1 MGLFGNVFKKEEPKQ
16 EVEQEEKTLELT
28 TELKDLVA
36 ADKWE
41 EIFKHKIYDSGYDTW
56 DIDTIKTMLYEAFA
70 AKYPNIKKDE
80 NTIRILGKVC
90 DSVEGWYEVPVK
102 NYLDSDGNFNSE
114 KFENISD
121 LHCYNPMLNLIASA
135 KDITFN
141 AECLIC
147 LNNMWTD
154 GEIDEKDF
162 FVEIK
167 DWLVDPALFA
177 EGKWADDMRKTILL
191 KKYEG
196 GEENA

>member
-1 MGLFGNVFKKEEPKQ
+1 MGLFENVFKKEEPKQ
-16 EVEQEEKTLELT
+16 EIEQEEKKLELT
-28 TELKDLVA
+28 TELKDLVT

-56 DIDTIKTMLYEAFA
+56 DIDNIKTMLYEVFA
-70 AKYPNIKKDE
+70 AKYPNIKSDE

-114 KFENISD
+114 KFENTSD

-147 LNNMWTD
+147 LNNMWAD

-162 FVEIK
+162 FVEIN
-167 DWLVDPALFA
+167 DWLVDPALFV

>member
-147 LNNMWTD
+147 LNNMWAD

>member
-16 EVEQEEKTLELT
+16 EAEQEEKKLELT
-28 TELKDLVA
+28 AELKELVA
-36 ADKWE
+36 ADEWE

-56 DIDTIKTMLYEAFA
+56 DIDNIKTMLYEVFA
-70 AKYPNIKKDE
+70 AKYPNIKRDE

-147 LNNMWTD
+147 LNNMWAD

-162 FVEIK
+162 FIEIN

-196 GEENA
+196 GKK